1 MDHLRS
7 LLGERAFWKGLRD
20 YTRKNAGGTVTSID
34 LEDAMEAASGRD
46 LHATFKEWV
55 FGEPDSKLSAAQ

>member
-7 LLGERAFWKGLRD
+7 LLGERAFWKGLRH

-34 LEDAMEAASGRD
+34 LESAMEAASDRE
-46 LHATFKEWV
+46 LRATFKEWF
-55 FGEPDSKLSAAQ
+55 FGEPDSKLGAAQ